1 MDPSE
6 LLRAAV
12 DPTAPLP
19 AGWPSGA
26 AGAFLVFLFPVGAGI
41 PLGVLMGARAGV
53 PAVVIALL
61 YFVSDLVLA
70 LTAEPMLAGVRWLG
84 RRIPLLGALGDRLTR
99 FTNVVGLQQDGV
111 HGPLGL
117 ILVSFTISP
126 TTGRAAAAAAG
137 HGFFS
142 GWTLAIIGDMAYF
155 LLLMVSTLWLSSVI
169 GDDRITIGI
178 ALVATW
184 LLPLPIRRLQRR
196 RLRARSSSMPT
207 SALTPAHAS
216 APIAPAS
223 APPSPS
229 RHSSRVAGANGKP
242 GRRRARRGG
251 R

>member
-41 PLGVLMGARAGV
+41 PLGVLMAARAGV
-53 PAVVIALL
+53 PGVVIAFL

-70 LTAEPMLAGVRWLG
+70 ITAEPMLAGVRWLG
-84 RRIPLLGALGDRLTR
+84 RRVPPLQALGDKLARL
-99 FTNVVGLQQDGV
+99 TNVVGLQQEGI

-155 LLLMVSTLWLSSVI
+155 LLLMVSTLWLASVI

-184 LLPLPIRRLQRR
+184 LLPVLVRRLQRG
-196 RLRARSSSMPT
+196 RLRVRSSSLPT
-207 SALTPAHAS
+207 STLAPVHAS
-216 APIAPAS
+216 APIAPAG

-229 RHSSRVAGANGKP
+229 RHSGRVAGASGKP
-242 GRRRARRGG
+242 SRRRARRGG

>member
-61 YFVSDLVLA
+61 YFASDLVLA
-70 LTAEPMLAGVRWLG
+70 VTAEPMLAGVRWLG
-84 RRIPLLGALGDRLTR
+84 RRVPPLQALGDRLAR
-99 FTNVVGLQQDGV
+99 LTNVVGLQQEGV

-137 HGFFS
+137 HGFVP

-155 LLLMVSTLWLSSVI
+155 LVLMASTLWLSSVI

-184 LLPLPIRRLQRR
+184 LLPFLVRRLQRGR
-196 RLRARSSSMPT
+196 RRPASVAPTPTLMPV
-207 SALTPAHAS
+207 PAS
-216 APIAPAS
+216 APIAPAG
-223 APPSPS
+223 APANPS
-229 RHSSRVAGANGKP
+229 RHSSRVAGASGKSS
-242 GRRRARRGG
+242 RRRARRG

>member
-41 PLGVLMGARAGV
+41 PLGVLMAARAGV
-53 PAVVIALL
+53 PAVVIAFL

-84 RRIPLLGALGDRLTR
+84 RRIPPLGALGDRLTR
-99 FTNVVGLQQDGV
+99 FANVVGLQQDGI

-184 LLPLPIRRLQRR
+184 ILPVLVRRVQRR
-196 RLRARSSSMPT
+196 RLRTRSASMPT
-207 SALTPAHAS
+207 STLAPVHAS
-216 APIAPAS
+216 EPIAPAS

-229 RHSSRVAGANGKP
+229 RHSSRVAGASGKP
-242 GRRRARRGG
+242 SRRRARRGG

>member
-53 PAVVIALL
+53 PAVIIALL

-70 LTAEPMLAGVRWLG
+70 VTAEPMLAGVRWLG
-84 RRIPLLGALGDRLTR
+84 RRVPPLQALGDRLAR
-99 FTNVVGLQQDGV
+99 LTNVVGLQQEGM

-137 HGFFS
+137 HGFVP

-155 LLLMVSTLWLSSVI
+155 LLLMASTLWLSSVI

-184 LLPLPIRRLQRR
+184 LLPFLVRRLQRG
-196 RLRARSSSMPT
+196 RLRPAPT
-207 SALTPAHAS
+207 APTPALTPAPAS

-223 APPSPS
+223 APPNPS
-229 RHSSRVAGANGKP
+229 RHSSRVAGASGKSS
-242 GRRRARRGG
+242 RRRARRG

>member
-53 PAVVIALL
+53 PAVIIALL

-70 LTAEPMLAGVRWLG
+70 VTAEPMLAGVRWLG
-84 RRIPLLGALGDRLTR
+84 RRVPPLQALGDRLAR
-99 FTNVVGLQQDGV
+99 LTNVVGLQEQGI

-137 HGFFS
+137 HGFVP

-155 LLLMVSTLWLSSVI
+155 LLLMASTLWLSSVI

-184 LLPLPIRRLQRR
+184 VLPLLVRRLQRG
-196 RLRARSSSMPT
+196 RLRSAPT
-207 SALTPAHAS
+207 GPTLTPAPAS

-223 APPSPS
+223 APPNPS
-229 RHSSRVAGANGKP
+229 RHSSRVAGASGKSS
-242 GRRRARRGG
+242 RRRARRG